1 MPKDCGC
8 NKSEKTVKGDD
19 KPERKQ
25 IWVYEKPC
33 KDTLKVP
40 NNSYVGKNGFAY
52 YLINNDKTQ
61 TEYKAA
67 FKFSNLNPN
76 EIVYY
81 VILNKVTKVS
91 YNEKKNTVKKYLDC
105 VTQYVYKKTLQQPI
119 IVDIINKIGNGIY
132 DLIPDDSNE
141 FNSIVI
147 KKILD
152 SVNST
157 LKTGETKVVAKNIII
172 NQVGKEYGSPSCGT
186 SCPPTPFTACK
197 SSCPYCSNQSGGCI
211 SIVN

>member
-8 NKSEKTVKGDD
+8 AKSEKTVKGDD
-19 KPERKQ
+19 KPVRKQ
-25 IWVYEKPC
+25 IWVYEKPF

-81 VILNKVTKVS
+81 VILSKVTKVS
-91 YNEKKNTVKKYLDC
+91 YNEKKNTVKKYLEC
-105 VTQYVYKKTLQQPI
+105 VTQYVYKKTLQQPR
-119 IVDIINKIGNGIY
+119 IVDIINKIGNDNY
-132 DLIPDDSNE
+132 DLIPDDTNK
-141 FNSIVI
+141 FNNYVI
-147 KKILD
+147 QNI
-152 SVNST
+152 
-157 LKTGETKVVAKNIII
+157 LKTNTNTKNSSTSPLTVKI
-172 NQVGKEYGSPSCGT
+172 NQVGK
-186 SCPPTPFTACK
+186 
-197 SSCPYCSNQSGGCI
+197 
-211 SIVN
+211 